1 VKKAVLAATVMSAFL
16 AGCSP
21 FAINTKGYLYKEED
35 LYSAWKK
42 VSSQKYIYDV
52 GEYWESPAE
61 FEARGGGD
69 CEDFAFALVYRLGK
83 NARAVCIKKPDGS
96 FHEIVQY
103 NDRFLEPQRFGMYY
117 EKKDLKVLWVTDY
130 DETMSVA
137 TLWGIKSP
145 QVASPYPAPPSAT
158 PLEKD
163 SCIAAFSGAFL

>member
-1 VKKAVLAATVMSAFL
+1 VKKAVLAATVMSALL

-69 CEDFAFALVYRLGK
+69 CEDFAFALVYLLGK
-83 NARAVCIKKPDGS
+83 NARAVCIKKPDGTL
-96 FHEIVQY
+96 HEIVQY
-103 NDRFLEPQRFGMYY
+103 KDSFLEPQRFGMYY
-117 EKKDLKVLWVTDY
+117 EKSAIAVLWVMDY
-130 DETMSVA
+130 DETMKMS

-145 QVASPYPAPPSAT
+145 H
-158 PLEKD
+158 EKD
-163 SCIAAFSGAFL
+163 SCVAAFSGSCLPKEGI